1 MTCKLP
7 VASIGYGRPESV
19 PLFHVAPGGSIARLL
34 LPARGDAPIR
44 CPEWCGVLS
53 DLSESV
59 GSESPVSMLFDE
71 VIGVGLRW
79 GVDAILVEGVNAL
92 LHDNLEC
99 FASKAR
105 QRGILF
111 GVRLFGDPSLWLGKL
126 GIMSEIVD
134 FAVFD
139 YLGGISDSANLKL
152 SSIRVLEALTRIRLH
167 LEVIVYLDTPISE
180 KVTPVIHAINSTT
193 PVHLIIRDPRGGG
206 PAKQLYEQVRRKNP
220 LSYLH
225 SPPYDYLDTYCPRC
239 GALVAVREDAILAS
253 LKVGVDGSCW
263 RCGYRL
269 PFVGPLYERTQQ
281 RIVRRSGVG
290 TVWLDPRVVAA
301 KSYYEGLT

>member
-1 MTCKLP
+1 MACRMP

-34 LPARGDAPIR
+34 LPARGDAPVR

-59 GSESPVSMLFDE
+59 GSESPISMLFDE
-71 VIGVGLRW
+71 VMSASLRW
-79 GVDAILVEGVNAL
+79 GVDAILVEGVNVL
-92 LHDNLEC
+92 LHGDLEC

-105 QRGILF
+105 QQGILF
-111 GVRLFGDPSLWLGKL
+111 GVRLFGNPSLWLDKL
-126 GIMSEIVD
+126 NTITGIAD

-139 YLGGISDSANLKL
+139 YLGGVSDSADLKL

-167 LEVIVYLDTPISE
+167 LEVIIYLDTPISE
-180 KVTPVIHAINSTT
+180 KVTPVIHAVNSTT

-206 PAKQLYEQVRRKNP
+206 PAKQLYDQIRRKNP
-220 LSYLH
+220 LTYLH
-225 SPPYDYLDTYCPRC
+225 APPYDYLDTYCPRC
-239 GALVAVREDAILAS
+239 GALVAVREDTILAS
-253 LKVGVDGSCW
+253 LKAGANGSCW

-269 PFVGPLYERTQQ
+269 PFVGPLYERTPR

-301 KSYYEGLT
+301 RSYYKDLT